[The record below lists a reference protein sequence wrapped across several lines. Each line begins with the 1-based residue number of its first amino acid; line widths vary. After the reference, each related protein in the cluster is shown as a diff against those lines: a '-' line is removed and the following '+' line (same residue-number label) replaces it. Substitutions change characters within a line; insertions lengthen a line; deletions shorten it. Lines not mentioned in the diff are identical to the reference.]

1 MRASSS
7 LEAGDAA
14 QSHRMGWGS
23 CHPGDSMRG
32 SVTSVYN
39 QTHSRQNMDK
49 QPTWLRETQV
59 PEMVS
64 YVQGEFEELMS
75 SPMELLAQGHG
86 RSPSGAA
93 SRSDHPSTHH

>member
-1 MRASSS
+1 
-7 LEAGDAA
+7 
-14 QSHRMGWGS
+14 
-23 CHPGDSMRG
+23 
-32 SVTSVYN
+32 
-39 QTHSRQNMDK
+39 MDK

-75 SPMELLAQGHG
+75 SPMEPPAQGHG

-93 SRSDHPSTHH
+93 SRSDHPSST